1 MLHFSIML
9 LLLSAKII
17 SFSPLR
23 EATKIKNSVIFLM
36 VVTLRRGGGKGL
48 AIKKKKNLRNF
59 FIKINF
65 RLPLRSRGVRH

>member
-1 MLHFSIML
+1 ML

-23 EATKIKNSVIFLM
+23 EASKIKKSVIFLM
-36 VVTLRRGGGKGL
+36 VVKLRRGGGKGL

-59 FIKINF
+59 FFIKINF
-65 RLPLRSRGVRH
+65 RLPLSSRGVRH